1 MTKKRLE
8 ARGYRVIIR
17 PDPIEETSKGG
28 IIIAQDERLAE
39 AARVTGVVVSIG
51 ETAWKHHKVSWPW
64 AKVGERVCYARYA
77 GKPIIDPETE
87 EELIVINDDDIVA
100 AIVEE

>member
-1 MTKKRLE
+1 MSKRLE

-17 PDPIEETSKGG
+17 PDPVEEVTKGG
-28 IIIAQDERLAE
+28 IVIAQNERLAE

-51 ETAWKHHKVSWPW
+51 NTAWKHHKVDEPW
-64 AKVGERVCYARYA
+64 AKEGERVCYSRYA
-77 GKPIIDPETE
+77 GKTIVDPETE

-100 AIVEE
+100 AIIEE